1 MTTTRFPLLPTAR
14 AGLLGLCLACAAV
27 PAVRAQTAAVPMA
40 PKAVLTSND
49 KPDLFIH
56 PFYKSPEEAGLPVGF
71 PNVAFCG
78 GNDGQG
84 GPARR
89 VYFEVHNRGSVAA
102 PASVVRVQFVNPQ
115 TQQTRDVDVPVQPLA
130 AHTHVVKR
138 LAIPAD
144 CFSPG
149 SSAMCRFVITADPVQ
164 QVAERFENNN
174 AQRSSCVGPT
184 F

>member
-1 MTTTRFPLLPTAR
+1 MKTNPLNL
-14 AGLLGLCLACAAV
+14 LLGLCIAAAA
-27 PAVRAQTAAVPMA
+27 PALRAQAPTVPLA
-40 PKAVLTSND
+40 PKAVLASNE

-71 PNVAFCG
+71 PHVAFCG

-89 VYFEVHNRGSVAA
+89 VYFEVHNRGSVPA
-102 PASVVRVQFVNPQ
+102 PASLVQVQFANPQ
-115 TQQTRDVDVPVQPLA
+115 TQQARVVDVPVQPMA
-130 AHTHVVKR
+130 PHTHVVKR
-138 LAIPAD
+138 VAIPAD
-144 CFSPG
+144 CYSAG
-149 SSAMCRFVITADPVQ
+149 AGAMCRFVITADPMQ

>member
-1 MTTTRFPLLPTAR
+1 MNTTHSPVLPTAR
-14 AGLLGLCLACAAV
+14 AWLLGLCVACAAV

-40 PKAVLTSND
+40 PKAVLTSNE

-56 PFYKSPEEAGLPVGF
+56 PFYKSPQEAGLPVGF

-89 VYFEVHNRGSVAA
+89 VYFEVHNRGSVAT
-102 PASVVRVQFVNPQ
+102 PASLVRVQFTNPQ

-130 AHTHVVKR
+130 PGHSGRLLQRRLQRDVPLRHHRRPAATGGRALREQQRAALVLRRPHVLR
-138 LAIPAD
+138 
-144 CFSPG
+144 
-149 SSAMCRFVITADPVQ
+149 R
-164 QVAERFENNN
+164 R
-174 AQRSSCVGPT
+174 R
-184 F
+184 